1 MTAYMGSPQN
11 PRMRRDFTKTWP
23 TNHPWPQL
31 PIQITAGPDKSFF
44 QLPAQRQKRSGAQ
57 GGHLSGKEMCGIHIS
72 CVLHQGKSIWH
83 TLGNKG

>member
-31 PIQITAGPDKSFF
+31 PIQITTGPDKSFF
-44 QLPAQRQKRSGAQ
+44 QLPAQTEEIRSTAWPLVWEGNVWNSHFMCAP
-57 GGHLSGKEMCGIHIS
+57 SGKKYLAHAR
-72 CVLHQGKSIWH
+72 K
-83 TLGNKG
+83 